1 MQECFPMRQQA
12 HLAKARMRE
21 KGMERKAWD
30 ESVSLG

>member
-1 MQECFPMRQQA
+1 MHQQA